1 MLIIVVVKL
10 IEEHLLEMNQI
21 KEKLRSSCTTKTT
34 KNKLQDLQMINEK
47 LEIAEDKEVDQDTG
61 NLAAITPLK
70 SNKR

>member
-1 MLIIVVVKL
+1 MK
-10 IEEHLLEMNQI
+10 QT

-34 KNKLQDLQMINEK
+34 LNKLQDLQMINEK
-47 LEIAEDKEVDQDTG
+47 LEIAEDKEVDQDNG